1 MNNCSFLLYNMNER
15 SYNISI
21 GDKTMYINEKVVIQM
36 QDTLKI
42 AGDATR
48 IKILSCLLDEFD
60 KNDSHDGGHLIEKS
74 VNDIALQIGASQS
87 LVSHQLKV
95 LKDGDFVKCNKEG
108 TKIYY
113 SLKDEHVREIIK
125 ITYEH
130 VLERAEEND

>member
-1 MNNCSFLLYNMNER
+1 
-15 SYNISI
+15 
-21 GDKTMYINEKVVIQM
+21 MYINEKVVIQM

-60 KNDSHDGGHLIEKS
+60 SHDDASHMIEKS

-113 SLKDEHVREIIK
+113 SLKDDHVREIIK

>member
-1 MNNCSFLLYNMNER
+1 
-15 SYNISI
+15 
-21 GDKTMYINEKVVIQM
+21 MYINDKVVNEM
-36 QDTLKI
+36 QNALKI

-48 IKILSCLLDEFD
+48 IKILSCLLEELDSS
-60 KNDSHDGGHLIEKS
+60 KSNDSHLIEKC

-95 LKDGDFVKCNKEG
+95 LKDGDFIKSRKEG

-113 SLKDEHVREIIK
+113 SLKDEHVREIIS

-130 VLERAEEND
+130 VLEKFENVV

>member
-1 MNNCSFLLYNMNER
+1 MKNQIPNE
-15 SYNISI
+15 
-21 GDKTMYINEKVVIQM
+21 EVITKM
-36 QDTLKI
+36 RDMLSI
-42 AGDATR
+42 AGDMTR
-48 IKILSCLLDEFD
+48 LKIMLSLLDESKCCNCSD
-60 KNDSHDGGHLIEKS
+60 DHCNCGSCTSRPCMIEKNVS
-74 VNDIALQIGASQS
+74 EIVEETGASQS

>member
-1 MNNCSFLLYNMNER
+1 MIVHFLFANMNNCS
-15 SYNISI
+15 YNISE
-21 GDKTMYINEKVVIQM
+21 DKLMYINDKVIDQM

-48 IKILSCLLDEFD
+48 LKIMICLLDEFD
-60 KNDSHDGGHLIEKS
+60 KNHKNSEEIEKS
-74 VNDIALQIGASQS
+74 VNEIAYQIGASQS

-95 LKDGDFVKCNKEG
+95 LKDGDFIKSRKEG
-108 TKIYY
+108 TKIFY

-130 VLERAEEND
+130 VLERVEQND